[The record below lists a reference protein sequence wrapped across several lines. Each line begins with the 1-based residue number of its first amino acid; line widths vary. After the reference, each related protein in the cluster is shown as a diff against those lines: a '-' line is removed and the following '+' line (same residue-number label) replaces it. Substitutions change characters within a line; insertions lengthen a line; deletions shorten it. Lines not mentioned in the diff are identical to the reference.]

1 MSILQRYCALI
12 ALLVPASSAY
22 AATANSTLGVTMTI
36 NAGCTVAAGT
46 VPFGSQST
54 LQSNIDQTGT
64 VTVTCTNTTPY
75 NIGFDNGA
83 NGASVTTRKMKGG
96 ASNTEFVSYSLF
108 TNSARTSNWG
118 NTVGTDTVSGTGN
131 GSAQAIT
138 VYGRVEPQSI
148 GSPGAYSDAVNVTVT
163 Y

>member
-1 MSILQRYCALI
+1 MSTIKRCGAFL
-12 ALLVPASSAY
+12 ALLVPASGAH

-75 NIGFDNGA
+75 NIAFDNGA

-96 ASNTEFVSYSLF
+96 ASNAEFISYSLF

-118 NTVGTDTVSGTGN
+118 STVGTDTVGGTGN
-131 GSAQAIT
+131 GTAQAVT
-138 VYGRVEPQSI
+138 VYGRVEPQTM
-148 GSPGAYSDAVNVTVT
+148 GSPGTYSDTVNVTVT